1 MSAAKKSIVV
11 GLSGGVDSSV
21 TAILLQESG
30 HDVQA
35 VFMKNWH
42 DEDNHCSL
50 EQDEKDVRAI
60 CETRQI
66 PLTVLN
72 LTQDYEEKVFQI
84 MLDELARGLT
94 PNPDI
99 LCNQEIKFATLL
111 HYVTEQGADYLATGH
126 YAALCSY
133 HNRIALAQASDH
145 NKDQTYFLS
154 RMPSSAL
161 SRVLFPLGRKTKAQ
175 VRALAEKYQLVNAKK
190 KDSTG
195 ICFIGKRKYQDF
207 ISQYLLDKPGDIIN
221 EQGHILGQHRGLFY
235 YTIGQRK
242 GLEIGGR
249 QGDIEAPWFVIRK
262 DLDKNNIIVAQGTN
276 NPELYQ
282 TKLEGCNLEWHQPP
296 SQKHFH
302 CLASIRH
309 RQTPVP
315 CTVTLQDEKKCLV
328 TFDDPQRA
336 ITPGQYICLYDKTV
350 VLGNAQILRS
360 HP

>member
-1 MSAAKKSIVV
+1 MPETKKSIVV

-30 HDVQA
+30 HDVRG

-50 EQDEKDVRAI
+50 EQDEHDVRAV
-60 CETRQI
+60 CEARNI
-66 PLTVLN
+66 PLTVLD
-72 LTQDYEEKVFQI
+72 LTQDYADKVFQI

-133 HNRIALAQASDH
+133 HNRIALAQAVDQ

-154 RMPSSAL
+154 RMPRTAL
-161 SRVLFPLGRKTKAQ
+161 SQVLFPLGRKTKPQ
-175 VRALAEKYQLVNAKK
+175 VRALAEKHQLINAEK

-207 ISQYLLDKPGDIIN
+207 ISQYLLDKPGDIVSD
-221 EQGHILGQHRGLFY
+221 QGHILGKHRGLFY

-249 QGDIEAPWFVIRK
+249 RGDIEAPWFVIRK
-262 DLDKNNIIVAQGTN
+262 DLSSNTLIVAQGSN
-276 NPELYQ
+276 HPGLYH
-282 TKLEGCNLEWHQPP
+282 TTLEGGNLHWHHRPA
-296 SQKHFH
+296 KEHLH

-309 RQTPVP
+309 RQKPVP
-315 CTVTLQDEKKCLV
+315 CKVTLQEHNSCVV
-328 TFDDPQRA
+328 TFDQPQRA
-336 ITPGQYICLYDKTV
+336 ITPGQYICLYDGNV
-350 VLGNAQILRS
+350 VLGNAQILRALS
-360 HP
+360 

>member
-1 MSAAKKSIVV
+1 MSETKKSIVV

-21 TAILLQESG
+21 TAVLLQESG
-30 HDVQA
+30 HDVQG

-50 EQDEKDVRAI
+50 EQDEHDVRAI
-60 CETRQI
+60 CKARQI
-66 PLTVLN
+66 PLTVLD
-72 LTQDYEEKVFQI
+72 LSQDYEEKVFQI

-111 HYVTEQGADYLATGH
+111 HYVTEQGANYLATGH
-126 YAALCSY
+126 YAALCNY
-133 HNRIALAQASDH
+133 HNSIALAQAVDH

-154 RMPSSAL
+154 RMPATAL
-161 SRVLFPLGRKTKAQ
+161 TRVLFPLGRKTKTQ
-175 VRALAEKYQLVNAKK
+175 VRALAEKHQLVNATK

-207 ISQYLLDKPGDIIN
+207 ISQYLLDKPGDIV
-221 EQGHILGQHRGLFY
+221 GHEGQILGQHRGLFY

-249 QGDIEAPWFVIRK
+249 RGEREAPWFVINK
-262 DLDKNNIIVAQGTN
+262 DLANNTLIVAQGSN
-276 NPELYQ
+276 HPGLHQ
-282 TKLEGCNLEWHQPP
+282 SKLEGGNLQWHHRPEAKQ
-296 SQKHFH
+296 FR

-309 RQTPVP
+309 RQKPVP
-315 CTVTLQDEKKCLV
+315 CTITLQEENRCLV
-328 TFDDPQRA
+328 SFDHKQRA
-336 ITPGQYICLYDKTV
+336 ITPGQYICLYDDNV

-360 HP
+360 LS